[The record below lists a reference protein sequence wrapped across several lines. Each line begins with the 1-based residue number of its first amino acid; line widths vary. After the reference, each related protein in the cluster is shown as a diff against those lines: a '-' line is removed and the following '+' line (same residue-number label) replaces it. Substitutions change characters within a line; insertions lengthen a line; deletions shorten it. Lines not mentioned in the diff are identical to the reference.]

1 MEELLK
7 SLEKQNASLSDALAS
22 ELALS
27 KSLSEALRLEQTRS
41 HRLAAKMLKL
51 EAELVRPILGLMFDR
66 VRAAGNRL
74 TGGGLR
80 SLGKRA
86 LEKVVH
92 RAMAS
97 PAIRAVVRRVLQ
109 PWPKTSVRLSQLG
122 ASAQSASAKPTG
134 NTLRSLIWKSR
145 PNAGE
150 LTPSASSI
158 YAKLAVAYEK
168 RAWNDIR

>member
-1 MEELLK
+1 MGDPSTEQNLE
-7 SLEKQNASLSDALAS
+7 SLEKQNA
-22 ELALS
+22 
-27 KSLSEALRLEQTRS
+27 SLSEALRLEQTRS
-41 HRLAAKMLKL
+41 HRLSAKMLKL
-51 EAELVRPILGLMFDR
+51 EAELARPILELMFDR
-66 VRAAGNRL
+66 LRAAGNRL

-86 LEKVVH
+86 LENLVH
-92 RAMAS
+92 WAMAS
-97 PAIRAVVRRVLQ
+97 PAIRALVRRVLQ

-122 ASAQSASAKPTG
+122 SSAQSTPTKPTG
-134 NTLRSLIWKSR
+134 NTSRSLIGKSR
-145 PNAGE
+145 PTPEE

>member
-1 MEELLK
+1 MENLLK

-22 ELALS
+22 EVARS

-51 EAELVRPILGLMFDR
+51 EAELARPILGLMLDR
-66 VRAAGNRL
+66 LRAAGNRL

-92 RAMAS
+92 WAMAS

-122 ASAQSASAKPTG
+122 ASAQSAPAKPAG